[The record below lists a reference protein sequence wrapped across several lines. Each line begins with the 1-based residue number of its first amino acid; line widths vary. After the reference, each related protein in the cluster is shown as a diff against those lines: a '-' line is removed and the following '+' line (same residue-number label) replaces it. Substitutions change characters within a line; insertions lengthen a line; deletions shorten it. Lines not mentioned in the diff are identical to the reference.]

1 MKEPSHSP
9 ATIKPLRILV
19 IDDVAQVRKLIRDT
33 LQILTQAK
41 VHSVANSKAALSLL
55 EETEIHLITQDLT
68 RRDGTGLEFLEI
80 VKSNPKT
87 RHIPVIIISAN
98 PKKVLEQAWRAGA
111 SAVVSK
117 PYVPYELIEII
128 NHFLLLGRNSGDS

>member
-1 MKEPSHSP
+1 M
-9 ATIKPLRILV
+9 

-55 EETEIHLITQDLT
+55 EKTEIHLITQDLT
-68 RRDGTGLEFLEI
+68 RQDGTGLEFLEI

-87 RHIPVIIISAN
+87 RHIPVIVISAN
-98 PKKVLEQAWRAGA
+98 PKKALKQAWRAGA
-111 SAVVSK
+111 AAVISK
-117 PYVPYELIEII
+117 PYKPYKLVQIVS
-128 NHFLLLGRNSGDS
+128 HFLLLGRNSGDS